1 MKSKINVPTIS
12 VNDAVDRVTRFR
24 DQLLKQVPETNIP
37 RAVFIPISD
46 LLAIVNSFD
55 ILRADGTTINELQG
69 VRAYFAVKESDMD
82 LDDDVTAVIVPVD
95 KDGADIIYKN
105 QLGGTVEGD
114 DDDDDTEIYDFTQPC
129 PDKCDPKSPL
139 FV

>member
-46 LLAIVNSFD
+46 LLAIINSYD

-69 VRAYFAVKESDMD
+69 VRAYFAVKEDDMN
-82 LDDDVTAVIVPVD
+82 LDDDITAVIVPVD
-95 KDGADIIYKN
+95 KNGADIIYKN
-105 QLGGTVEGD
+105 PGNGGLG

-139 FV
+139 FVP

>member
-24 DQLLKQVPETNIP
+24 DQLAKQVPETNIP

-46 LLAIVNSFD
+46 LLAIINSYD

-69 VRAYFAVKESDMD
+69 VRAYFAVKEDDMN
-82 LDDDVTAVIVPVD
+82 LDDDITAVIVPVD
-95 KDGADIIYKN
+95 KDGADIIYKTPGN
-105 QLGGTVEGD
+105 GGLG

-139 FV
+139 FVP

>member
-12 VNDAVDRVTRFR
+12 VTDAVERVTRFR
-24 DQLLKQVPETNIP
+24 DQLLKQVPEVNIP

-55 ILRADGTTINELQG
+55 ILRADGTTINELSG
-69 VRAYFAVKESDMD
+69 VRAYFAVKEADMD
-82 LDDDVTAVIVPVD
+82 LDDDITAVIVPVD
-95 KDGADIIYKN
+95 KNDKDIIYKN
-105 QLGGTVEGD
+105 QGVGMG

-129 PDKCDPKSPL
+129 PNFCDPTSPL

>member
-12 VNDAVDRVTRFR
+12 VNEAVDRVTRFR

-46 LLAIVNSFD
+46 LLAIINSYD

-69 VRAYFAVKESDMD
+69 VRAYFAVKEDDMD
-82 LDDDVTAVIVPVD
+82 LDDDITAIIVPVD
-95 KDGADIIYKN
+95 KDGADIIYKSQKN
-105 QLGGTVEGD
+105 SGLG

-139 FV
+139 FVP